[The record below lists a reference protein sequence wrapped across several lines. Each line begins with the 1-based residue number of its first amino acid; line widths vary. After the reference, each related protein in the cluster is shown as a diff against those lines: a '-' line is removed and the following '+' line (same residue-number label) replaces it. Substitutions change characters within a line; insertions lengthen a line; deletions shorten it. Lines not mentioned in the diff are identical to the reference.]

1 MMNEI
6 TYAKEMLSRGGY
18 TLVVCSGG
26 RVFVSEDKGI
36 KPLLGL
42 VKSQDD
48 WSGAYAADKIVG
60 KAAAMLYTLLG
71 VKAVFAE
78 VLSEKAKE
86 IFEKIGI
93 EFEYNTLTE
102 NIINRQ
108 GTGLCPMEEA
118 VKDTDNAEEALAAIE
133 TKIAEMKAEKC

>member
-26 RVFVSEDKGI
+26 RVYISEEKGI
-36 KPLLGL
+36 KPLLEL

-71 VKAVFAE
+71 IKVVFAE
-78 VLSEKAKE
+78 VLGEKAKE
-86 IFEKIGI
+86 IFDKNGI
-93 EFEYNTLTE
+93 EFECNTLTE

-118 VKDTDNAEEALAAIE
+118 VKDIDNADDALTAIE
-133 TKIAEMKAEKC
+133 NKIAEMKAKR

>member
-6 TYAKEMLSRGGY
+6 TYAKEMLCRGGY
-18 TLVVCSGG
+18 TLVVCNGG

-36 KPLLGL
+36 KPLLEL

-60 KAAAMLYTLLG
+60 KAAAMLYTLLK
-71 VKAVFAE
+71 VKAVYAE

-86 IFEKIGI
+86 IFEENDI
-93 EFEYNTLTE
+93 EFEYDILTE

-108 GTGLCPMEEA
+108 STGLCPMEEA
-118 VKDTDNAEEALAAIE
+118 VKNIDNAGEAVAAIE
-133 TKIAEMKAEKC
+133 AKIAELKAKRG

>member
-26 RVFVSEDKGI
+26 RVYVSEEKGI
-36 KPLLGL
+36 KPLLEL
-42 VKSQDD
+42 VKAQDD

-60 KAAAMLYTLLG
+60 KAAAMLYALLG
-71 VKAVFAE
+71 VKAVYAE

-86 IFEKIGI
+86 IFDKNGI
-93 EFEYNTLTE
+93 EFECNTLTD

-118 VKDTDNAEEALAAIE
+118 VKDIDNADDAIMAIE
-133 TKIAEMKAEKC
+133 AKIAEMKEKR

>member
-18 TLVVCSGG
+18 TLVVCIGG
-26 RVFVSEDKGI
+26 RVYISEEKGI
-36 KPLLGL
+36 KPLLEL

-86 IFEKIGI
+86 IFDKNGI

-108 GTGLCPMEEA
+108 GSGLCPMEEA
-118 VKDTDNAEEALAAIE
+118 VKDIDNAEDAIMAIE
-133 TKIAEMKAEKC
+133 AKIAEMKEKR

>member
-26 RVFVSEDKGI
+26 RVYISEEKGI
-36 KPLLGL
+36 NPLLEL

-86 IFEKIGI
+86 IFDKSGI
-93 EFEYNTLTE
+93 EFECNTLTE

-108 GTGLCPMEEA
+108 GSGLCPMEEA
-118 VKDTDNAEEALAAIE
+118 VKDIDNAEDALTAIE
-133 TKIAEMKAEKC
+133 NKIAEMKVKIL

>member
-26 RVFVSEDKGI
+26 RVYVSEEKGI
-36 KPLLGL
+36 KPLLEL
-42 VKSQDD
+42 VKSQED

-71 VKAVFAE
+71 VKAVYAE

-86 IFEKIGI
+86 IFEENGI
-93 EFEYNTLTE
+93 KLEYDTLTE
-102 NIINRQ
+102 NIINRH

-118 VKDTDNAEEALAAIE
+118 VNDMNNAAGALAAIE
-133 TKIAEMKAEKC
+133 AKIAEMKVK